1 MRTKIIV
8 HATLLSLG
16 IAVPVWA
23 SPRVLPPPP
32 VQDRGTTQESEP
44 RQKPLLPPAR
54 PRGQMLYENHCMSC
68 HESLV
73 HIRAG
78 QQATSLPQL
87 RANVQRW
94 VDYLQLHWGR
104 EEVEDV
110 VIHLNDQYYKFK
122 LSE

>member
-1 MRTKIIV
+1 MRTKIVI
-8 HATLLSLG
+8 HAALLALG
-16 IAVPVWA
+16 FALPVWA
-23 SPRVLPPPP
+23 SPQIASPPA
-32 VQDRGTTQESEP
+32 QDMEP
-44 RQKPLLPPAR
+44 KLDTEARQKPAMPAVL
-54 PRGQMLYENHCMSC
+54 PRGQMLYENHCLSC

-78 QQATSLPQL
+78 QQAKSLPQL

-94 VDYLQLHWGR
+94 VEYLQLHWGR